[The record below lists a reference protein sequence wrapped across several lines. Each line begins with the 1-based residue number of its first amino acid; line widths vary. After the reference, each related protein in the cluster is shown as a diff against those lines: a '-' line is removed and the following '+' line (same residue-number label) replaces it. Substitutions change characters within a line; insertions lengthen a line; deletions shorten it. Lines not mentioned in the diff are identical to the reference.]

1 MPVHLILL
9 VAEETPVALFFFTL
23 CLGFPS
29 LPPPIS
35 SPSLTFHSSLV
46 YFLCCV

>member
-1 MPVHLILL
+1 MLVHLILL
-9 VAEETPVALFFFTL
+9 VAETPVALFFML
-23 CLGFPS
+23 CLGFPP

-35 SPSLTFHSSLV
+35 SPSLACHSSLV